1 MVAFVVGRVV
11 KTAEPAVTVD
21 AGLALGVHRFQ
32 LEVVTADGRR
42 SAPDVVDVS
51 VQRLQIL
58 EPLQPV
64 VRPTVIDP
72 LTNPTL
78 TTSTT
83 STSTT
88 STATTSTTT
97 LNPTLLGPTRVRKP
111 RARAAERPP
120 EPPAPTP
127 ASGARKARGKRRSES

>member
-88 STATTSTTT
+88 STTT